1 VTGDSQKR
9 RIVIVGGGF
18 AAVAVA
24 RGLVGRFGRRLPSG
38 CEVVLYSEEN
48 HFVFTPLLTE
58 VVGASIN
65 PLHAVWP
72 LREMVPGVSYR
83 TVPVVG
89 LDLESREV
97 IFEERDGELDRDRW
111 DHLVLA
117 PGLAA
122 YLDILPGLATHG
134 WPLKTLGDALA
145 LRNRL
150 IGRLERA
157 EVERDSEKRRRLLS
171 FAVIGG
177 GFTGAEVAGSMAD
190 LLKEASRYYE
200 RVEPAEI
207 SVTIVEMLPRIMA
220 NLPESL
226 SAFAERKM
234 RRRGIGIRCDVK
246 VESVSGE
253 GLRLED
259 GDFIPATTVVA
270 AVGNTVQPLL
280 EDSGLSMEK
289 NRLEVTPEMRVEGTE
304 TVWALGDCAAVPNV
318 REDGHPSPPTAQYAS
333 QQGKLLAKNLRAV
346 LAGREPKP
354 FDYRPKGMFAAIGHR
369 NAVGEVLGLKLSG
382 FFAWFLWHG
391 LYWAKMPTVT
401 RKIQIALDWAVNYLF
416 RPDIVEIAT
425 LTTQRR
431 GRVREEDFL
440 RMAAEIPEIRELPV
454 RELMSRPLVTLAP
467 RVTLSEAVRR
477 CRTARTRALPVVDD
491 DGRMVG
497 ICTRSDLYRAVRQLR
512 SLDTPVS
519 ELMSRPVVT
528 LPANAPLLEA
538 VRAARD
544 HDVQRLVIVRDDEPD
559 HPVGI
564 LSPFDVLGWLT
575 RDLGPEEI
583 PEELGRIR

>member
-1 VTGDSQKR
+1 MTRESRKQ
-9 RIVIVGGGF
+9 RIVLVGGGF

-24 RGLVGRFGRRLPSG
+24 RGLVGRFGRRLPAG
-38 CEVVLYSEEN
+38 WEVVLYSEEN

-65 PLHAVWP
+65 PLHSVWP

-97 IFEERDGELDRDRW
+97 IFEERDGELVRDRW

-122 YLDILPGLATHG
+122 WLDILPGLATHG

-150 IGRLERA
+150 IDRLERA
-157 EVERDSEKRRRLLS
+157 EVERDPEKRRKLLS

-200 RVEPAEI
+200 RVEPSEI

-226 SAFAERKM
+226 SEFAERKM
-234 RRRGIGIRCDVK
+234 RRRGIDVRCDVK
-246 VESVSGE
+246 VELVSGD
-253 GLRLED
+253 GLRLEG

-280 EDSGLSMEK
+280 EDCGLPMEK
-289 NRLEVTPEMRVEGTE
+289 NRLKVTPEMRVEGLDN
-304 TVWALGDCAAVPNV
+304 VWALGDSAAVPNL
-318 REDGHPSPPTAQYAS
+318 RKGGEPCPPTAQFADR
-333 QQGKLLAKNLRAV
+333 QGKLLAKNLRAV

-354 FDYRPKGMFAAIGHR
+354 FDYLPKGMFAAIGHR

-382 FFAWFLWHG
+382 FLAWFLWHG
-391 LYWAKMPTVT
+391 LYWAKMPTAT

-440 RMAAEIPEIRELPV
+440 RVAAEVPELRELPV
-454 RELMSRPLVTLAP
+454 RELMSRPLIVLEA
-467 RVTLSEAVRR
+467 RVTLSDAIRR
-477 CRTARTRALPVVDD
+477 CRTSRTRALPVVDD

-528 LPANAPLLEA
+528 LSADTPLLEA

-544 HDVQRLVIVRDDEPD
+544 HDVRRLVIVRDDEPD
-559 HPVGI
+559 RPVGI

-575 RDLGPEEI
+575 RDREPEEI

>member
-1 VTGDSQKR
+1 MAGDSRKK

-38 CEVVLYSEEN
+38 WEVVLYSEEN

-65 PLHAVWP
+65 PLHSVWP
-72 LREMVPGVSYR
+72 LREMVPGISYR

-97 IFEERDGELDRDRW
+97 IFEERDGELERDRW

-122 YLDILPGLATHG
+122 WLDILPGLATHG

-150 IGRLERA
+150 IDRLERA
-157 EVERDSEKRRRLLS
+157 EVERHPEKRRELLS

-200 RVEPAEI
+200 RVEPSEI

-220 NLPESL
+220 NLPKSL
-226 SAFAERKM
+226 SEFAERKM
-234 RRRGIGIRCDVK
+234 RRRGIDVRCGVK
-246 VESVSGE
+246 VESVSGD
-253 GLRLED
+253 GLRLEAA
-259 GDFIPATTVVA
+259 DFIPATTVVA
-270 AVGNTVQPLL
+270 AVGTTAQPLL
-280 EDSGLSMEK
+280 EDSGLPMEK
-289 NRLEVTPEMRVEGTE
+289 NRLKVTPEMRVDGREN
-304 TVWALGDCAAVPNV
+304 VWALGDCAAVPNQ
-318 REDGHPSPPTAQYAS
+318 REDGEPSPPTAQYAG
-333 QQGKLLAKNLRAV
+333 QQGKRLARNLRAV
-346 LAGREPKP
+346 MDGREPKP

-369 NAVGEVLGLKLSG
+369 NAVGEVLGLRLSG

-391 LYWAKMPTVT
+391 LYWAKMPTLT
-401 RKIQIALDWAVNYLF
+401 RKIQIALDWAINYLF

-440 RMAAEIPEIRELPV
+440 RAAAENPEIRDLPV
-454 RELMSRPLVTLAP
+454 GELMSRPLIVLEP
-467 RVTLSEAVRR
+467 RVALSEAIRR
-477 CRTARTRALPVVDD
+477 CRAARTKALPVVDD
-491 DGRMVG
+491 ESKLVG

-528 LPANAPLLEA
+528 LPEEAPLGEA

-544 HDVQRLVIVRDDEPD
+544 NDVRRLVIVREDDPD
-559 HPVGI
+559 RPVGI
-564 LSPFDVLGWLT
+564 LSPFDILGWLT
-575 RDLGPEEI
+575 RDRGGEKI
-583 PEELGRIR
+583 PKELGRLS